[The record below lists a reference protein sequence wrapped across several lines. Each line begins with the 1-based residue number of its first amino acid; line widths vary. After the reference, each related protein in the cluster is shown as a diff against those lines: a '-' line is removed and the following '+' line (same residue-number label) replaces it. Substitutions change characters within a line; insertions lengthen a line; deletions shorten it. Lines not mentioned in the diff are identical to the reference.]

1 MTDVDATAPE
11 PGQDAGV
18 ENPQTPSDSA
28 HRPPGE
34 AVVAA
39 LDEVPSSVQ
48 QKAADAKDLAVQG
61 AQILTSQARARP
73 VLPVALIAVAAVG
86 VVVSRRR
93 H

>member
-1 MTDVDATAPE
+1 MAPE

-34 AVVAA
+34 VAVAA
-39 LDEVPSSVQ
+39 LDEVPGSVQ
-48 QKAADAKDLAVQG
+48 QKAADAKDLAARG
-61 AQILTSQARARP
+61 AQILTSQSRARP
-73 VLPVALIAVAAVG
+73 VLPLALVAVSAVG
-86 VVVSRRR
+86 IVVWRRR

>member
-1 MTDVDATAPE
+1 
-11 PGQDAGV
+11 
-18 ENPQTPSDSA
+18 
-28 HRPPGE
+28 
-34 AVVAA
+34 VAA

-48 QKAADAKDLAVQG
+48 QKAADAKDLAVRG

-86 VVVSRRR
+86 VVVSSRR